1 MEIEKENITMEAKK
15 RGRKP
20 LDDKKE
26 IITLFIQ
33 ASKIKALGG
42 EEALKERLYSTINK
56 TT

>member
-1 MEIEKENITMEAKK
+1 MEVKK

-26 IITLFIQ
+26 IITLFIH

-42 EEALKERLYSTINK
+42 KEALKERIYLTIKK